1 MNAVTAALNKIRSQ
15 EFSKTQAQ
23 VASEQKMHAQKIHLQ
38 KIHAKKF
45 LGATSIATIVLG
57 FLIAAIIIMT
67 DPHTMLMKDCH
78 NASNLNAF
86 LIFNTLLF
94 FFFSGVTALGEVF
107 HFFENKGRGIPH
119 KSGFLFWAITITIT
133 LGSIDLMMLK
143 LSC

>member
-15 EFSKTQAQ
+15 MYTKQFWGITA
-23 VASEQKMHAQKIHLQ
+23 
-38 KIHAKKF
+38 
-45 LGATSIATIVLG
+45 IATMVPG

-78 NASNLNAF
+78 KASNLNAF

-94 FFFSGVTALGEVF
+94 FFFSGVTALGEIF

-119 KSGFLFWAITITIT
+119 KSSFLFRAITITVT

-143 LSC
+143 LNC